1 MAEEPQ
7 RTIISVVGM
16 GGSGK
21 TTLVANTFNK
31 QSVKQH
37 FEFCSWITVS
47 QQYAIEELFRSMVKD
62 IYKQKN
68 EEVPMHVDTMT
79 YRALLETCAVLAV
92 KKVPCCLRRGVEH
105 QFWQE
110 ISIAFPEGMCGSRVM
125 VTTRRED
132 VAPLQPTFVSYV
144 HRILPL
150 RDNDAWEFFC
160 KKAFPNE
167 LGWCQSHLD
176 SLARNL
182 VEKCEGL
189 PLAIATLGGMKSS
202 KKSIS
207 EWKRVRDNLA
217 WELSNN
223 PSLELMRTILL
234 LTYHNP
240 PFQLKHFSL
249 YSLLPED
256 YEIRRNRISRLW
268 MAGVLEMGNDILPEA
283 VAKSYIMELISRK
296 ESFLAACDG
305 EKGEEQRGNHRCSIQ
320 VKDKEIKTGN
330 GTSQLRSL
338 IIFVVDETCKF
349 NELPSGLKLL
359 RVLDLEDAP
368 IDELPKER
376 LCLVE
381 GFKKLQYLNLRQFP
395 QQKEI
400 VIETR
405 VMPGLKDSKSSNARS
420 RFDCHT
426 DVRMNWWRAYAEKE
440 TAPIYTTHLT
450 HQN

>member
-132 VAPLQPTFVSYV
+132 VAPLQPRFVSYV

-234 LTYHNP
+234 LT
-240 PFQLKHFSL
+240 
-249 YSLLPED
+249 
-256 YEIRRNRISRLW
+256 
-268 MAGVLEMGNDILPEA
+268 
-283 VAKSYIMELISRK
+283 
-296 ESFLAACDG
+296 
-305 EKGEEQRGNHRCSIQ
+305 
-320 VKDKEIKTGN
+320 
-330 GTSQLRSL
+330 
-338 IIFVVDETCKF
+338 
-349 NELPSGLKLL
+349 
-359 RVLDLEDAP
+359 
-368 IDELPKER
+368 
-376 LCLVE
+376 
-381 GFKKLQYLNLRQFP
+381 
-395 QQKEI
+395 
-400 VIETR
+400 
-405 VMPGLKDSKSSNARS
+405 
-420 RFDCHT
+420 
-426 DVRMNWWRAYAEKE
+426 
-440 TAPIYTTHLT
+440 
-450 HQN
+450 

>member
-132 VAPLQPTFVSYV
+132 VAPLQPRFVSYV

-223 PSLELMRTILL
+223 PSLELTRTILL

-283 VAKSYIMELISRK
+283 VAKSYLMELISR
-296 ESFLAACDG
+296 
-305 EKGEEQRGNHRCSIQ
+305 R
-320 VKDKEIKTGN
+320 
-330 GTSQLRSL
+330 
-338 IIFVVDETCKF
+338 
-349 NELPSGLKLL
+349 
-359 RVLDLEDAP
+359 
-368 IDELPKER
+368 
-376 LCLVE
+376 
-381 GFKKLQYLNLRQFP
+381 
-395 QQKEI
+395 
-400 VIETR
+400 
-405 VMPGLKDSKSSNARS
+405 
-420 RFDCHT
+420 
-426 DVRMNWWRAYAEKE
+426 
-440 TAPIYTTHLT
+440 
-450 HQN
+450 

>member
-7 RTIISVVGM
+7 QTIISVVGM

-31 QSVKQH
+31 QKHYWRLVQFLQSRRYLV
-37 FEFCSWITVS
+37 V
-47 QQYAIEELFRSMVKD
+47 LD
-62 IYKQKN
+62 
-68 EEVPMHVDTMT
+68 EVWSN
-79 YRALLETCAVLAV
+79 
-92 KKVPCCLRRGVEH
+92 

-125 VTTRRED
+125 ATTRRED
-132 VAPLQPTFVSYV
+132 VAPFQPRFVSYV

-167 LGWCQSHLD
+167 LGQCLSHLD

-182 VEKCEGL
+182 VEKC
-189 PLAIATLGGMKSS
+189 GMKSS
-202 KKSIS
+202 KKSIA

-234 LTYHNP
+234 HSYHKP
-240 PFQLKHFSL
+240 PFQLKHCSL
-249 YSLLPED
+249 YCSLLPED

-283 VAKSYIMELISRK
+283 VAKSYLMELISRNFALSISK
-296 ESFLAACDG
+296 EESFLAACDG

-330 GTSQLRSL
+330 
-338 IIFVVDETCKF
+338 
-349 NELPSGLKLL
+349 
-359 RVLDLEDAP
+359 VLDLEDAP
-368 IDELPKER
+368 VDELPSEFGHLLNLR
-376 LCLVE
+376 
-381 GFKKLQYLNLRQFP
+381 YLNLSKTQGKKLP
-395 QQKEI
+395 NEI
-400 VIETR
+400 VKLQNLRQLSASYLTKRE
-405 VMPGLKDSKSSNARS
+405 LKYFLEEIWSIVVPQI
-420 RFDCHT
+420 F
-426 DVRMNWWRAYAEKE
+426 V
-440 TAPIYTTHLT
+440 
-450 HQN
+450 

>member
-1 MAEEPQ
+1 
-7 RTIISVVGM
+7 
-16 GGSGK
+16 
-21 TTLVANTFNK
+21 
-31 QSVKQH
+31 
-37 FEFCSWITVS
+37 
-47 QQYAIEELFRSMVKD
+47 MVKD

-105 QFWQE
+105 SFWQE

-125 VTTRRED
+125 ATTRRED
-132 VAPLQPTFVSYV
+132 VAPFQPRFVSYV

-167 LGWCQSHLD
+167 LGRCLSHLD

-202 KKSIS
+202 KKSIA

-234 LTYHNP
+234 HSYHNP
-240 PFQLKHFSL
+240 PFQLKHCSL
-249 YSLLPED
+249 YCSLLPED

-268 MAGVLEMGNDILPEA
+268 LAGVLEMDFALS
-283 VAKSYIMELISRK
+283 KSKE

-368 IDELPKER
+368 IDELPRER

-381 GFKKLQYLNLRQFP
+381 GFKKLQYLNLRQLP

-400 VIETR
+400 VIETG
-405 VMPGLKDSKSSNARS
+405 VMPGLKESTSSNARS
-420 RFDCHT
+420 
-426 DVRMNWWRAYAEKE
+426 
-440 TAPIYTTHLT
+440 
-450 HQN
+450 